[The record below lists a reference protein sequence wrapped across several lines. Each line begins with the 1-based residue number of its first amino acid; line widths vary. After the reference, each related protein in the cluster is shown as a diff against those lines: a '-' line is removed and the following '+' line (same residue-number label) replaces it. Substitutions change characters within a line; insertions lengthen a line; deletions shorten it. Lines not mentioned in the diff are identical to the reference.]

1 MAKDNDKIATGIGC
15 VALTLWGLFSV
26 AWIAFVVWAIYTVV
40 TWLVT
45 K

>member
-1 MAKDNDKIATGIGC
+1 MSKHDDRMAGIGC
-15 VALTLWGLFSV
+15 LALTLWGLFSV

-40 TWLVT
+40 SWLVT

>member
-1 MAKDNDKIATGIGC
+1 MSKHDDKVTAAGC
-15 VALTLWGLFSV
+15 VIVAFWALFSI